1 MIPLKHGWGSVT
13 HVLVYSA
20 RPINS
25 PFEEVK
31 PPTVNLNCSQVSI
44 IQANVGRPDESYSKL
59 HVLVRLYFSLYSRPA
74 FLHHPSSPPPG
85 PGQAAAF
92 LFHFHTLSFLHVPL
106 TPSSWASKL
115 LSCLRLPSLGSLLPR
130 RCLFIIILPLPAL
143 KHRSIPYI
151 PHHTHLGLISFSLEL
166 SCIWF
171 PASYFLQRLQ
181 TPYGKEQELTFF
193 SEKLKKP
200 LARCWIFQ
208 FPKTIPVSTLK
219 VPGSRKPLIPQAN
232 WAGWSPYQIIR
243 RKSVID
249 CRNTE

>member
-1 MIPLKHGWGSVT
+1 M
-13 HVLVYSA
+13 LVYSA

-31 PPTVNLNCSQVSI
+31 PPNVNLNCSQVSI

-59 HVLVRLYFSLYSRPA
+59 HILVRLYFSLYSRPA

-92 LFHFHTLSFLHVPL
+92 LFHVHTLSFLHLPL

-115 LSCLRLPSLGSLLPR
+115 LSCLRLPSLGSLLQR
-130 RCLFIIILPLPAL
+130 RCLFIIILLLPL

-181 TPYGKEQELTFF
+181 TPYGKEQ
-193 SEKLKKP
+193 
-200 LARCWIFQ
+200 
-208 FPKTIPVSTLK
+208 
-219 VPGSRKPLIPQAN
+219 
-232 WAGWSPYQIIR
+232 
-243 RKSVID
+243 
-249 CRNTE
+249 